1 MYTQIE
7 EILVKDVMMNC
18 DSFPVVNDRELLRET
33 IIEMCNYGIGVI
45 VDLLNIKN
53 QLKGVFTDG
62 DIRRLILKVQKPI
75 AALFVD
81 DVNDY
86 CTKVYSSIKP
96 NSSLK
101 SAILLMEE
109 LNIWDLPVVD
119 DEKKLKGLLHLHP
132 ALKNYLVFNNLLYK
146 NKTS

>member
-7 EILVKDVMMNC
+7 EIFVKDVMMNC
-18 DSFPVVNDRELLRET
+18 DSFPVVNERELLRET
-33 IIEMCNYGIGVI
+33 IIEMCNYGIGVACI
-45 VDLLNIKN
+45 VNAKN

-62 DIRRLILKVQKPI
+62 DIRRLILRVQKPI

-86 CTKVYSSIKP
+86 CTKVYTSIKP
-96 NSSLK
+96 DISLK
-101 SAILLMEE
+101 SAITLMEE

-119 DEKKLKGLLHLHP
+119 NENNLKGLLHLHP
-132 ALKNYLVFNNLLYK
+132 ALKKLLGI
-146 NKTS
+146 

>member
-1 MYTQIE
+1 MSTKNE
-7 EILVKDVMMNC
+7 EIIVQDVMMNL

-33 IIEMCNYGIGVI
+33 IIEMSNYGLGIACV
-45 VDLLNIKN
+45 VNSNN

-62 DIRRLILKVQKPI
+62 DIRRLILKLQKPI

-96 NSSLK
+96 DSSLK
-101 SAILLMEE
+101 SAIVLMEE

-119 DEKKLKGLLHLHP
+119 DENNLKGLLHLHP
-132 ALKNYLVFNNLLYK
+132 ALKTLLGI
-146 NKTS
+146 

>member
-1 MYTQIE
+1 MSTKIK
-7 EILVKDVMMNC
+7 EILVQDVMMNC
-18 DSFPVVNDRELLRET
+18 DSFPIVDERELVRET
-33 IIEMCNYGIGVI
+33 IIEMCNYGLGVACI
-45 VDLLNIKN
+45 VDTNNK
-53 QLKGVFTDG
+53 LKGVFTDG

-86 CTKVYSSIKP
+86 CTKIYSSI
-96 NSSLK
+96 NTGTSLK

-119 DEKKLKGLLHLHP
+119 DQNILKGLLHLHP
-132 ALKNYLVFNNLLYK
+132 ALKKLLGIE
-146 NKTS
+146 

>member
-1 MYTQIE
+1 MSTKIE
-7 EILVKDVMMNC
+7 AILVQDVMMNC

-33 IIEMCNYGIGVI
+33 IIEMCNYGFGVACI
-45 VDLLNIKN
+45 VNSKN
-53 QLKGVFTDG
+53 QLQGIFTDG

-86 CTKVYSSIKP
+86 CTKFYSSIKP
-96 NSSLK
+96 DSSLK
-101 SAILLMEE
+101 GAILLMEE

-119 DEKKLKGLLHLHP
+119 DDKNLKGLLHLHP
-132 ALKNYLVFNNLLYK
+132 ALKKLLGI
-146 NKTS
+146 